1 MINQV
6 IKLVAP
12 RRMETFFKEE
22 NIDDNSV
29 VVRPRY
35 LSICAADQR
44 YYTGSRAKEILDKKL
59 PLALIHEAVGEVLF
73 DKTGEFKSGDNVV
86 MIPNTPFEQDE
97 VIKENY
103 LRSSKFRSSS
113 YDGFLQNV
121 VLMRKDRVIKIG
133 DIDLQIASLLEPI
146 SICVNA
152 IEEFLKTAHKRRNII
167 GVWGCGTIGYL
178 TTLLLKKY
186 LPDSRIIIFGTNTEK
201 MRYFSF
207 VDEQIM
213 INEVPEDLK
222 IDHAFECVGG
232 PRSEDAIKQMI
243 KHINPQGTISLLG
256 VSENPVPIETRMVL
270 EKGLKLVGDSRSGY
284 QDFYKAVEIM
294 QDKKM
299 QDYVENII
307 MDMVEVNNL
316 NDIYKAFDLDL
327 NNSFKTVMKWN
338 I

>member
-22 NIDDNSV
+22 NIDDDSV

-73 DKTGEFKSGDNVV
+73 DKKGEFKSGDKVV
-86 MIPNTPFEQDE
+86 MIPNTPVEQDE

-121 VLMRKDRVIKIG
+121 VLMRRDRIIKIG

-146 SICVNA
+146 SISVNA
-152 IEEFLKTAHKRRNII
+152 IEEFLKTAHKRRNTI

-186 LPDSRIIIFGTNTEK
+186 LPDSKIIIFGTNPEK

-213 INEVPEDLK
+213 INEVPEDLR

-232 PRSEDAIKQMI
+232 QRSEDAIKQMI

-256 VSENPVPIETRMVL
+256 VSENPIPIETRMVL
-270 EKGLKLVGDSRSGY
+270 EKGLKLIGDSRSGY

-294 QDKKM
+294 QDKKI
-299 QDYVENII
+299 QDYIDNII
-307 MDMVEVNNL
+307 VDTVEVNNL